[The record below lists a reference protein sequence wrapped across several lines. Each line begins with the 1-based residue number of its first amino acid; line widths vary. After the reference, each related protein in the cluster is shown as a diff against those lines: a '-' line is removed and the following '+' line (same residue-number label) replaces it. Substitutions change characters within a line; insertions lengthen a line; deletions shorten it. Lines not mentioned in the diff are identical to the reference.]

1 MDPDAPPRWDLV
13 HARAVAAL
21 AEIFAHRRDAQKIVR
36 KALRPEWF
44 GPEGAPETPGWAG
57 DARGGGVNNAE
68 RAAIADAVL
77 GVEVLRLNLA
87 YLVLERSRSAYEDT
101 LRAAGGPD
109 AFGTRALRA
118 ILHEQGVSS
127 VSTSSP
133 SSPPPAPDRAAY
145 RAAAAAMLA
154 LYWMTHRVV
163 SNEFARDYLAVLRG
177 GAKLTG
183 DDRPADPD
191 DAFAVEASVPRW
203 LAARLRAK
211 FGDEDARRLCAEMR
225 RRAPVTIRR
234 NARLCASAGDLRDA
248 LDAEGVATATLEAA
262 ALTEHLAAAAADASR
277 ARNAAAASPG
287 TTETGTESPSP
298 SSPNPSSPNP
308 PCAGAPDALVLSEG
322 RPRAGVFGLA
332 TYRAGWFE
340 VQDAGSQ
347 CIASAVADA
356 VLDAAAA
363 ERAAGKPA
371 RLWKVLDLCAGNGGK
386 ALAVASRLAGARDGD
401 DARFRGD
408 DAFEF
413 EVHCFD
419 VDERRLRHL
428 RAATERAGCV
438 ETVSTRTALD
448 LRAVA
453 HLGGGYDAVLADA
466 PCSSTGAL
474 RRFPSLRWEIDER
487 KTLGDGDGDGDEEIA
502 WGWGGDGSGDGSGD
516 ERFDGDV
523 DPSASDR
530 ANATPWRR
538 AQRRILARAAALTRP
553 GGALVYATCSILDA
567 ENAENA
573 RWFERWVPTSRREA
587 NEDDEN
593 APAFAPAPFP
603 RGWPAAPPESD
614 NDDEHGDASH
624 EAALLPHVHGTD
636 GFYIARWTRV
646 R

>member
-1 MDPDAPPRWDLV
+1 MPPVDPNAPPRWDLV

-21 AEIFAHRRDAQKIVR
+21 AEIFANRRDAQKIVR

-101 LRAAGGPD
+101 LRAAGGPE
-109 AFGTRALRA
+109 AFGARALHA
-118 ILHEQGVSS
+118 ILREQGVA
-127 VSTSSP
+127 VSPSSSP

-183 DDRPADPD
+183 DDWPVDPD
-191 DAFAVEASVPRW
+191 DAFAVETSVPRW

-211 FGDEDARRLCAEMR
+211 FGDEDARKLCAEMR

-234 NARLCASAGDLRDA
+234 NARVCSSAGDLRDA
-248 LDAEGVATATLEAA
+248 LDAEGVATSTLEAA
-262 ALTEHLAAAAADASR
+262 TLAEHLK
-277 ARNAAAASPG
+277 AASTPSPSSPS
-287 TTETGTESPSP
+287 SPSP
-298 SSPNPSSPNP
+298 SSPSPSFPKHP
-308 PCAGAPDALVLSEG
+308 PCAGAPDALVFTEG

-363 ERAAGKPA
+363 ERAAGKPS

-386 ALAVASRLAGARDGD
+386 ALAVASRLAGARATRDFAARLISRCTASTSTSGD
-401 DARFRGD
+401 CDIFARRRHARGVRRLCLRVRRWICARWRIWAAGTTPCSRTCRARPPARCEDFRRSGGKSTSEKPSGTGTGTGTGTSRGD
-408 DAFEF
+408 GAGTRVETKVETRVETRVGRRVSTGTWTRTRLIARTRRRGGARNGVFSR
-413 EVHCFD
+413 
-419 VDERRLRHL
+419 ERRR
-428 RAATERAGCV
+428 
-438 ETVSTRTALD
+438 
-448 LRAVA
+448 
-453 HLGGGYDAVLADA
+453 
-466 PCSSTGAL
+466 
-474 RRFPSLRWEIDER
+474 
-487 KTLGDGDGDGDEEIA
+487 
-502 WGWGGDGSGDGSGD
+502 
-516 ERFDGDV
+516 
-523 DPSASDR
+523 
-530 ANATPWRR
+530 
-538 AQRRILARAAALTRP
+538 
-553 GGALVYATCSILDA
+553 
-567 ENAENA
+567 
-573 RWFERWVPTSRREA
+573 
-587 NEDDEN
+587 
-593 APAFAPAPFP
+593 
-603 RGWPAAPPESD
+603 
-614 NDDEHGDASH
+614 
-624 EAALLPHVHGTD
+624 
-636 GFYIARWTRV
+636 
-646 R
+646 